1 VFRLPRFP
9 RLAAHAARARLA
21 CSLRQPNGAAGAA
34 GAALAAL
41 AAVLALGVTGCAA
54 GAIAQDTPASNG
66 TSFVAGSY
74 DTTVYASG
82 SRPVVPDI
90 KGTTLSGRRLTLAS
104 YRGDVVVLNFWGSW
118 CAPCRAEAPA
128 LGALATRFRSSGV
141 RFIGVDI
148 QDNPAAAEAF
158 ERTFRISYP
167 SLNDPSDEIALAF
180 RSTVPPAGIP
190 TTLVIDRSGR
200 IAGRIVGQSSYSAL
214 GRLIASVA
222 AGTS

>member
-1 VFRLPRFP
+1 MFRLPRFP

-34 GAALAAL
+34 LSAVIALAL
-41 AAVLALGVTGCAA
+41 AGCAG
-54 GAIAQDTPASNG
+54 GAIAQDTAASNG

-74 DTTVYASG
+74 DTTVYARG
-82 SRPVVPDI
+82 SRPVAPDV
-90 KGTTLSGRRLTLAS
+90 KGTTLGGRRLSLGS

-118 CAPCRAEAPA
+118 CAPCRAEAPT
-128 LGALATRFRSSGV
+128 LEALARHFRSGGV

-148 QDNPAAAEAF
+148 QDSPAAAEAF
-158 ERTFRISYP
+158 EHTFLISYP

-180 RSTVPPAGIP
+180 RSTVPPAAIP
-190 TTLVIDRSGR
+190 TTLVMDRSGR
-200 IAGRIVGQSSYSAL
+200 IAARVVGQATYATL

-222 AGTS
+222 AGAS